1 LDDSASLRPLP
12 TGKAAP
18 VPAAAGG
25 TSGQAPIKKGVEMK
39 PDQKNDDAWAE
50 ILAHAEVVVA
60 AYDALLLAS
69 DDLAEKIAR
78 NDEYVLS
85 QVMPRRSGERR
96 NSHRI
101 LPWLEHYRDDIETSL
116 AERRAAREAAEQ
128 RGALLSRL
136 KLTKDEKRLLGIED

>member
-1 LDDSASLRPLP
+1 
-12 TGKAAP
+12 
-18 VPAAAGG
+18 
-25 TSGQAPIKKGVEMK
+25 MK